1 MCQGVKHRL
10 LALWA
15 LLGLTGWGEE
25 LRIRWSAARSTLV
38 IRDQVWYAPLSTLAE
53 ECGVQIRPA
62 GQGFQVANPARTLE
76 LPSGQLQVNDTQLDM
91 LEEDGQWWVSAEAFC
106 LALGGKV
113 TRPDH
118 GVLNL
123 IPPSPFLPARVQ
135 RSDPASFFLSQ
146 VRSSTNPNGSR
157 DNGNC
162 GPACL
167 AMAARAFGRWPL
179 HLADSDVPGMLSWVR
194 REMGHSSDES
204 QGTNIPW
211 LTKPA
216 QKLQLHPQLFQD
228 FEQLLHHLA
237 QGRMV
242 IVAGPLSQLNF
253 PGGTH
258 ALLVV
263 GSSGDDLLVN
273 DPGLFFKRPGSRI
286 PADQLRGF
294 FLLGIAVGEN

>member
-1 MCQGVKHRL
+1 MRPDMKRLL

-15 LLGLTGWGEE
+15 LLGPTGPGSAEE
-25 LRIRWSAARSTLV
+25 LRIRWSPARSQVVL
-38 IRDQVWYAPLSTLAE
+38 RDQIWYAPLSTLAE
-53 ECGVQIRPA
+53 ECGVQVSPA
-62 GQGFQVANPARTLE
+62 GQGFQVANPARDLE
-76 LPSGQLQVNDTQLDM
+76 LPPGKLQVNETPLDL
-91 LEEDGQWWVSAEAFC
+91 LEEDGQWWVPAEAFC
-106 LALGGKV
+106 LALGGKI

-118 GVLNL
+118 SVLNL
-123 IPPSPFLPARVQ
+123 IPPARPQAASVQ
-135 RSDPASFFLSQ
+135 RSDPASFYLSQ

-179 HLADSDVPGMLSWVR
+179 HLADSDVAGMMSWVR

-216 QKLQLHPQLFQD
+216 QKLQLNPQLFQD
-228 FEQLLHHLA
+228 FDQLPGHLA

-242 IVAGPLSQLNF
+242 IVAGPLSALNM

-258 ALLVV
+258 ALL
-263 GSSGDDLLVN
+263 
-273 DPGLFFKRPGSRI
+273 
-286 PADQLRGF
+286 ACW
-294 FLLGIAVGEN
+294 